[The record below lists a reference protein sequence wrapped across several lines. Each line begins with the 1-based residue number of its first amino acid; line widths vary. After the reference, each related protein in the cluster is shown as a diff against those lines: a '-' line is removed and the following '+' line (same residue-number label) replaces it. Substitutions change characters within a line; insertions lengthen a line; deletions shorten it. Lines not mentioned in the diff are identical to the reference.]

1 MTRFKKITIR
11 KATLLI
17 SVLFLNASINSQNKV
32 KIGLPIEFKSFWSK
46 KSVEAVLNKGNK
58 ITLRKYW
65 QVFSNAENNK
75 TYESSESFLQNIK
88 KNNIGFL
95 SSFIVSEIDGT
106 SRMVHLYKRS
116 KSDKTLFPNIGENF
130 IDYGWIEIDNIIP
143 SVYPENKI
151 KEGANSFKIFT
162 EKALVMHIVN
172 NESKNKNRR
181 EIQELSFFKGP
192 GTNEKANTEVEGEV
206 PYYVFNTKNGM
217 SLLSKRSKLDLNEDL
232 VKQQIA
238 GWISNEDIQVF
249 SSRICWEPNYGDAA
263 EYYKDF
269 TFGVYDK
276 SAQAIKVVDYGKDS
290 PLANR
295 QPFKLETERKNK
307 SFNRMYQLKAPNS
320 DNVAEV
326 LILGNPNKK
335 RDSLK
340 NDVLKKRRQ
349 LRNMNVLFVIDGTQ
363 SMQPYIVSV
372 SKAINNSIDILGE
385 ELKNGLVNSMKFGIG
400 IYRDKTERKDGKMYE
415 YMEFTSDKKKVND
428 FLGSTKAY
436 SNPGDDEPEA
446 VYQGLKRAMTN
457 FKKDQKNVLIWIGDA
472 GNIKSTYSEIL
483 KKDIIKLS
491 KDYEVNWAVFQV
503 FKKDRTT
510 YDDFMT
516 DANEIVIAGAENQL
530 IKMNKTTKPG
540 WKNNFNWTEME
551 LDLYPNNKE
560 SEAYIMFASLN
571 NPAESYQRMKADEIS
586 KKITSVIIKMHDNT
600 KEELEK
606 TQNYQINITDGKVD
620 VQSEPMYDWLIRK
633 GYNED
638 EIKILTEKSFRFK
651 GWLPIRVESVW
662 DDATINAQRDVVMLS
677 SNELAQRK
685 KLMRRL
691 AEAADENNTD
701 RKQALVEAFID
712 GVNDVLGERD
722 DDSEIDNKIRN
733 MTFKDLW
740 ATLFGIPFKMKKP
753 YGISNTKIS
762 ALYVAGDPG
771 EIWQQEQVD
780 ILINRILES
789 KSALD
794 EVNEDYEYTRENG
807 FKTRGGDNKFYYL
820 ERDIYFP

>member
-17 SVLFLNASINSQNKV
+17 SVLFLNASINAQNKV

-95 SSFIVSEIDGT
+95 SSFIVSEIDGA
-106 SRMVHLYKRS
+106 SRMVHLYRRS
-116 KSDKTLFPNIGENF
+116 KSDKTIFPNIGENF

-276 SAQAIKVVDYGKDS
+276 AAQAIKVVDYGKDS

-363 SMQPYIVSV
+363 SMQPYIGSV

-400 IYRDKTERKDGKMYE
+400 IYRDKTEQKDGKMYE

-472 GNIKSTYSEIL
+472 GNIKSTYSEQL

-540 WKNNFNWTEME
+540 WKNNFNWTEW
-551 LDLYPNNKE
+551 
-560 SEAYIMFASLN
+560 SWIYI
-571 NPAESYQRMKADEIS
+571 Q
-586 KKITSVIIKMHDNT
+586 ITRNLK
-600 KEELEK
+600 
-606 TQNYQINITDGKVD
+606 
-620 VQSEPMYDWLIRK
+620 
-633 GYNED
+633 
-638 EIKILTEKSFRFK
+638 LT
-651 GWLPIRVESVW
+651 LC
-662 DDATINAQRDVVMLS
+662 L
-677 SNELAQRK
+677 LH
-685 KLMRRL
+685 
-691 AEAADENNTD
+691 
-701 RKQALVEAFID
+701 
-712 GVNDVLGERD
+712 
-722 DDSEIDNKIRN
+722 
-733 MTFKDLW
+733 
-740 ATLFGIPFKMKKP
+740 
-753 YGISNTKIS
+753 
-762 ALYVAGDPG
+762 
-771 EIWQQEQVD
+771 
-780 ILINRILES
+780 
-789 KSALD
+789 
-794 EVNEDYEYTRENG
+794 
-807 FKTRGGDNKFYYL
+807 
-820 ERDIYFP
+820 